1 MTLNKNIR
9 TMTYGGILSA
19 VILLAT
25 IINFPIP
32 GGYGYMNFG
41 DGAIYAAA
49 VVLGPFA
56 SISAAL
62 GSALADLVAGYP
74 HYMLPTFLIKG
85 LMGLVAGLVFSRASR
100 LKWPGQLLLF
110 TVCEAIM
117 VAGYFLAEIIF
128 YGLAAAASSLA
139 FNALQALAG
148 IVVGLAIVP
157 LARRIKV

>member
-1 MTLNKNIR
+1 MNKNIK
-9 TMTYGGILSA
+9 TITYGGILSA
-19 VILLAT
+19 VILLDT

-41 DGAIYAAA
+41 DGAIFAASVILGPYAA
-49 VVLGPFA
+49 
-56 SISAAL
+56 ISAAL

-85 LMGLVAGLVFSRASR
+85 LMGLLAGLAFARAAG

-110 TVCEAIM
+110 TICELVM
-117 VAGYFLAEIIF
+117 VGGYFLTEIF
-128 YGLAAAASSLA
+128 LYGLAAAASSLF